1 MSEVT
6 FFEEV
11 LGIPERGADPA
22 TLWRAAAARHERLLT
37 EIPVLAA
44 LHTLS
49 VEWRVLR
56 HPEGLK
62 LRHVLVPSGQLRLDL
77 AAPKRR
83 PSRSLPAFEQDI
95 ARIRHCIQD
104 HQERLDRAA
113 PVLRR
118 EVDGAKDALA
128 RLDNDLLPLL
138 KKPGSVR
145 GFLPD
150 DEQITLSVPMFDM
163 EVPDADCIEMH
174 LVVVGLSRQEAR
186 ILPLRAVSEEGEVGY
201 SGKLVLRP
209 QRVRFTNSQMEAL
222 SRSLTDGVE
231 VRLRGFLL
239 RHALTD
245 TVVGAQV
252 QEEQET
258 SAPPESRAFDAEK
271 RPHNTPQTRN
281 RKSVLPLSEA
291 GTRPLRGRSK
301 RARTQSF

>member
-11 LGIPERGADPA
+11 LGIPERGTDPA

-49 VEWRVLR
+49 FEWRVLR
-56 HPEGLK
+56 HPEGLM

-77 AAPKRR
+77 AAQKRR

-104 HQERLDRAA
+104 QQERLDRAA

-150 DEQITLSVPMFDM
+150 VEQITLSVPMFDM
-163 EVPDADCIEMH
+163 EVPDANCIELH
-174 LVVVGLSRQEAR
+174 LVVVSLSRNEAK

-201 SGKLVLRP
+201 GGKLILRP
-209 QRVRFTNSQMEAL
+209 QRARFTNSQMEAL
-222 SRSLTDGVE
+222 SRSLTDSIE
-231 VRLRGFLL
+231 VRLRGVLL
-239 RHALTD
+239 RHALKD
-245 TVVGAQV
+245 AVVGAQV
-252 QEEQET
+252 QEEQEV
-258 SAPPESRAFDAEK
+258 SAPPATFAFDAEK
-271 RPHNTPQTRN
+271 RPHNLQQTRN
-281 RKSVLPLSEA
+281 SKSVAPLSGA
-291 GTRPLRGRSK
+291 GTRPPRGRST
-301 RARTQSF
+301 RARTQSS